1 MRDGDASPVM
11 SHLRLLGTG
20 SGPLRPACYS
30 TTWIWNVHAD
40 AHDFRSYSDNFA
52 IVSRQ
57 IFATHFG
64 HVSLILLWM
73 SGMFFSGARFS
84 NYEAWLKDPLHIK
97 PSSQIVWTVVNQD
110 ILNEDVGGGLTAIR
124 ITSGLFHVWRSCGLL
139 TETELF
145 ATAIGAL
152 LVALLM
158 VWAGWFHFHQSVP
171 TGSWFNNVDSLLNHH
186 LTGLLGCG

>member
-1 MRDGDASPVM
+1 MAMIPPVMRDKSSSPVM

-20 SGPLRPACYS
+20 SGPLSPACSS

-84 NYEAWLKDPLHIK
+84 NYEAWLKDPIHIK

-110 ILNEDVGGGLTAIR
+110 ILNEDV
-124 ITSGLFHVWRSCGLL
+124 CGYY
-139 TETELF
+139 F
-145 ATAIGAL
+145 
-152 LVALLM
+152 VALLM
-158 VWAGWFHFHQSVP
+158 VWRMDRSPMWVMANLYYGYAFNQWLWANGMGWLVSFPSIRTNRKLVQ
-171 TGSWFNNVDSLLNHH
+171 
-186 LTGLLGCG
+186 

>member
-1 MRDGDASPVM
+1 
-11 SHLRLLGTG
+11 
-20 SGPLRPACYS
+20 
-30 TTWIWNVHAD
+30 
-40 AHDFRSYSDNFA
+40 
-52 IVSRQ
+52 
-57 IFATHFG
+57 
-64 HVSLILLWM
+64 M

-84 NYEAWLKDPLHIK
+84 NYEA
-97 PSSQIVWTVVNQD
+97 
-110 ILNEDVGGGLTAIR
+110 LNEDVGGGVTAIR
-124 ITSGLFHVWRSCGLL
+124 ITSL

-152 LVALLM
+152 LGSLLM